1 MLTTTVC
8 AALSAAGL
16 AIAFLTAYR
25 RRYAAATR
33 IAAFALVPIGLAMA
47 GLVGLAGKVGAAVG
61 DWAAGLVLE
70 PSVWAGFGVLA
81 LAVVLYVIA
90 RVAAG
95 RGSGADRALSRRERR
110 AAARAERRQPGA
122 ASGSPASAGALGSGA
137 AGAAT
142 APAAR
147 AGKPAGKGGAA
158 SGGAGGRD
166 EDFSDIEAILKK
178 HGI

>member
-16 AIAFLTAYR
+16 AVAFLTAYR
-25 RRYAAATR
+25 RRFAAATR
-33 IAAFALVPIGLAMA
+33 IAAFALLPVGLAMA
-47 GLVGLAGKVGAAVG
+47 GLIDLAGDIGRAVG
-61 DWAAGLVLE
+61 GWAADLVLD
-70 PSVWAGFGVLA
+70 PRVWAGFGVLA

-95 RGSGADRALSRRERR
+95 RGAESGREGLSRRERR
-110 AAARAERRQPGA
+110 AAARAERGQLDAGRPTAGTGGPAGTGRTAGA
-122 ASGSPASAGALGSGA
+122 GRKEDAPASGASGA
-137 AGAAT
+137 
-142 APAAR
+142 
-147 AGKPAGKGGAA
+147 
-158 SGGAGGRD
+158 GRD